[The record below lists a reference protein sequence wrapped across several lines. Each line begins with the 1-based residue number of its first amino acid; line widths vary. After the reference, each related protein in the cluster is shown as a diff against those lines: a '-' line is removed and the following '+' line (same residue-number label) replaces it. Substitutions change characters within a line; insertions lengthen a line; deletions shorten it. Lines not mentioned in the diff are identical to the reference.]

1 MSKVDHQQKVEAIRE
16 SGLAYTQIAE
26 RCGVDTS
33 TIFRIR
39 KGSITDPSYSLGVAI
54 DELYSAITRKKQKQA
69 A

>member
-1 MSKVDHQQKVEAIRE
+1 MSKVDHQHKVEAIRD

-39 KGSITDPSYSLGVAI
+39 QGSITDPRYSLGMAI
-54 DELYSAITRKKQKQA
+54 DDLYCAVMRKKQKQA